1 MLADTGALEDALP
14 SSRLDADFSALRAA
28 KVLVGSFF
36 CLVGSFLCLKGSTPN
51 KVFVA
56 PFFKAILGSFEV

>member
-28 KVLVGSFF
+28 KVLVGIS
-36 CLVGSFLCLKGSTPN
+36 LCLKGSTPN
-51 KVFVA
+51 KVLVA
-56 PFFKAILGSFEV
+56 LLKCEVRLFWIT